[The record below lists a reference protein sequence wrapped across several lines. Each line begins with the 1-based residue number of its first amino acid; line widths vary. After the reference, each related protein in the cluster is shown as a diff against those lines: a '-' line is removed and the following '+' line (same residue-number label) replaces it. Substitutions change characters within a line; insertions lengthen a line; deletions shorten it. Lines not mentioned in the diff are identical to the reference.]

1 MTSNFTDLI
10 TKLLK
15 EYDKTIYKHKNFTDT
30 YTTEHLEK
38 FSIAVRDWVMHL
50 HSAEDREAMTHEN
63 QQEYDEWMEENI
75 DRMAEELKEETSIIL
90 DQALK
95 NKRKY
100 IN

>member
-63 QQEYDEWMEENI
+63 SNFINDLAI
-75 DRMAEELKEETSIIL
+75 DRVADEEADGKIIML
-90 DQALK
+90 NQRLK
-95 NKRKY
+95 NK
-100 IN
+100 